1 VSEAR
6 SENDRQRGAL
16 LRGRGERGRNG
27 GRWYRD
33 DGEIGGDRQRLIGLY
48 RGNAP
53 YRMVARINEMDGA
66 GKTAPAEIP
75 QYRMPDG

>member
-16 LRGRGERGRNG
+16 LRGRGEGGRNG
-27 GRWYRD
+27 GRRYGD
-33 DGEIGGDRQRLIGLY
+33 DGNIGGDRQLLIGLY
-48 RGNAP
+48 RGNAFD
-53 YRMVARINEMDGA
+53 RIVARINEMDGA